1 MRMLPCRPVSRFHR
15 IGAAALLCLVPLAR
29 AQASETITATASV
42 KSSGGVAAT
51 APLSVAVD
59 RFSTDTERDEILAAL
74 KKDGTDGVTR
84 LLLSRPPIG
93 TLKIGNQL
101 TAIKYI
107 YAGPI
112 GDGRLITAVT
122 GSPIAFIGAA
132 APGAKPRAGFDLGLV
147 ILEVMTSGPGHG
159 ELVPATKLRLNDQAA
174 IVTEDYSAEVV
185 QLSNVVGK

>member
-1 MRMLPCRPVSRFHR
+1 MRMLPFRPVSRFHR

-42 KSSGGVAAT
+42 KSSGGVAAM

-74 KKDGTDGVTR
+74 KKDGTEGVRR
-84 LLLSRPPIG
+84 LLLTRPPIG

-101 TAIKYI
+101 TVIKYI
-107 YAGPI
+107 YSRTV

-122 GSPIAFIGAA
+122 GSPIAF
-132 APGAKPRAGFDLGLV
+132 
-147 ILEVMTSGPGHG
+147 
-159 ELVPATKLRLNDQAA
+159 
-174 IVTEDYSAEVV
+174 
-185 QLSNVVGK
+185 

>member
-74 KKDGTDGVTR
+74 KKDGISVDSLGQV
-84 LLLSRPPIG
+84 S
-93 TLKIGNQL
+93 
-101 TAIKYI
+101 
-107 YAGPI
+107 
-112 GDGRLITAVT
+112 
-122 GSPIAFIGAA
+122 
-132 APGAKPRAGFDLGLV
+132 GFDYSNGRA
-147 ILEVMTSGPGHG
+147 MTLTLY
-159 ELVPATKLRLNDQAA
+159 ETAR
-174 IVTEDYSAEVV
+174 
-185 QLSNVVGK
+185 